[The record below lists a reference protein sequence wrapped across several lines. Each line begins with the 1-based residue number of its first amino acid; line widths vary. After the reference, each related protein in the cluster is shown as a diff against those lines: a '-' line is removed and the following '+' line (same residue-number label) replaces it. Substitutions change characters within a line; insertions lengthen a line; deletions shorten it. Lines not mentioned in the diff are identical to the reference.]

1 MIIDRLTLHDFGV
14 YAGRQTVELTPP
26 SAQKPV
32 ILLGGLN
39 GGGKTSFIDA
49 IQLCMYGSHAK
60 LSNRG
65 TLGYAEYLDRSIH
78 RGNGA
83 EEASVELVFRH
94 TVEGKEDEYLLIRS
108 WKRQGAT
115 CKERFEVVKNGRT
128 EPALT
133 DNWASQVDDF
143 MPSQIAHLFLFD
155 GEQIESY
162 ASDENS
168 SALIGSA
175 IQSLLGLD
183 MVDQLE
189 KDLFVYEKRKKT
201 ESKEESLRDEIA
213 KAEATLEGL
222 RTQSTALSQ
231 KRASI
236 RTHQLDRKE
245 RALKE
250 LEARYRKIGG
260 PLFEQ
265 KSSLEAALTAA
276 QETVRLGVDLLRE
289 QTAGSLPLLLVTDL
303 LESAN
308 VRDRKEREIRTA
320 RDLNSIVKKRDE
332 SLLKYLKSN
341 CKDGTAVRALRQFLE
356 EDRDERARRG
366 KMGTVLDIGSD
377 ARGDIQFLVRG
388 GLDAIKKDASALVAK
403 VIEDRAREARLEQ
416 ETQSIPAKDTI
427 AEIVKERDALKK
439 EIAGMEAEYSS
450 VGHETDRIGRDL
462 VRTQQ
467 HLARLLE
474 SDAKVESGRQD
485 RERILRHSEKVRS
498 ILPSFRRA
506 VVERHLRRIEELI
519 YESYSQLFRKS
530 SLISKLSIDPE
541 TYRLTLYGKG
551 GDVVSTERL
560 SAGERQLLAIAVL
573 WGLAKSSGRPLPTAI
588 DTPLGRLDMSHRT
601 HLVERYFPQASHQVF
616 LLSTDEE
623 ISGQYL
629 RMIRPAVGRAYQLV
643 YDDATGGTRIVPGYF
658 EEREA
663 A

>member
-65 TLGYAEYLDRSIH
+65 ALGYTEYLDRSIH

-83 EEASVELVFRH
+83 DEASIELTFRH
-94 TVEGKEDEYLLIRS
+94 TVEGTEDEYLLIRS
-108 WKRQGAT
+108 WKRQGPT
-115 CKERFEVVKNGRT
+115 CKERFEVIKNGRP

-162 ASDENS
+162 ASEENS

-189 KDLFVYEKRKKT
+189 KDLSVYEKRKKT
-201 ESKEESLRDEIA
+201 EGKEESLRGEIT
-213 KAEATLEGL
+213 EATATLDGL
-222 RTQSTALSQ
+222 RERSAALNL
-231 KRASI
+231 KRGSI
-236 RTHQLDRKE
+236 KSHQLDRKE

-265 KSSLEAALTAA
+265 KASLEAALETA
-276 QETVRLGVDLLRE
+276 QETVKSGLEQLRE

-303 LESAN
+303 LKSAN
-308 VRDRKEREIRTA
+308 ARDRKEREILTA

-332 SLLKYLKSN
+332 SLLKYLKSR
-341 CKDGTAVRALRQFLE
+341 CKDGAAVKALSQFLE
-356 EDRDERARRG
+356 EDREERVRRG

-377 ARGDIQFLVRG
+377 ARGDIQFLLRG
-388 GLDAIKKDASALVAK
+388 GLEVIKKDASALVAK
-403 VIEDRAREARLEQ
+403 MTDDRAREARLEQ

-427 AEIVKERDALKK
+427 AEIAKERETLRK
-439 EIAGMEAEYSS
+439 ELADIEAEYSE
-450 VGHETDRIGRDL
+450 VGHEAERIGRDL
-462 VRTQQ
+462 VRAQQ

-485 RERILRHSEKVRS
+485 RERILRHSEKVRN

-506 VVERHLRRIEELI
+506 VVERHLRRIEELVH
-519 YESYSQLFRKS
+519 ESYSQLFRKS
-530 SLISKLSIDPE
+530 SLISRLSIDSE

-551 GDVVSTERL
+551 GDVVSAERL

-573 WGLAKSSGRPLPTAI
+573 WGLAKSSGRPLPMAI

-601 HLVERYFPQASHQVF
+601 HLVERYFPRASHQVF

-629 RMIRPAVGRAYQLV
+629 RKIRPAVGRAYQLV
-643 YDDATGGTRIVPGYF
+643 YDETTGGTRIVPGYF